1 MKILSRYFQLLDSKP
16 YRTKIATALII
27 FSVGDVSA
35 QYYEHDCAVTKRCS
49 SSVSVSGCTDIP
61 FEWDERRTLGI
72 ATFGVGVTSWLHVWW
87 GFLERAVEKQIVS
100 AVSHRFVNAA
110 VKVSIDQLIG
120 SPLFNVFFFS
130 SQSLLQG
137 KSVATTVADVRVRVP
152 EMLRL
157 HYCFWPWVHLVN
169 FSLLPL
175 HRRLLVHNIFTVGWI
190 ALLSYKNKKF
200 DDSSGADVADVQQQA
215 GQT

>member
-1 MKILSRYFQLLDSKP
+1 MKLLSKYFQLLESKP
-16 YRTKIATALII
+16 YRTKIATAFVI

-35 QYYEHDCAVTKRCS
+35 QYYEHN
-49 SSVSVSGCTDIP
+49 SGRGLVNGKILTTLP
-61 FEWDERRTLGI
+61 FEWDEYRTLRI
-72 ATFGVGVTSWLHVWW
+72 VTFGVGVTSWLHVWW
-87 GFLERAVEKQIVS
+87 GFLEKSIEKHIIS
-100 AVSHRFVNAA
+100 AGTHRYGNAF
-110 VKVSIDQLIG
+110 VKVAIDQLVG
-120 SPLFNVFFFS
+120 SPLFNAFFFS

-137 KSVATTVADVRVRVP
+137 KTLETTLTDVKVRVP
-152 EMLRL
+152 EMLKL

-200 DDSSGADVADVQQQA
+200 DSSGDDMPVPIVESDSQ
-215 GQT
+215 